1 MDRYNPRGRHGGGMH
16 IEKIYDNSK
25 VPTDCPY
32 YWSDDSV
39 CGNVKSDRYL
49 RVCKFA
55 CKEWKK
61 MSEETD
67 VSQNCKV
74 EPEKKQRV
82 SSKVSSSSKQNQ
94 QKKIQQLTLAVAVER
109 RQREAAETIY
119 HNSEKEIMALR
130 KTLQNE
136 KIQLNDKEVRIEI
149 LQQKLQAIEN
159 ILADKEQQINVL
171 QKNCQTLQQQLNE
184 EACDEDIALN
194 KINNDDDND
203 SQNKIGMVLT
213 IFLIIIIIV
222 MVKLTV

>member
-16 IEKIYDNSK
+16 IEKIYDDRK
-25 VPTDCPY
+25 IPTDCPY